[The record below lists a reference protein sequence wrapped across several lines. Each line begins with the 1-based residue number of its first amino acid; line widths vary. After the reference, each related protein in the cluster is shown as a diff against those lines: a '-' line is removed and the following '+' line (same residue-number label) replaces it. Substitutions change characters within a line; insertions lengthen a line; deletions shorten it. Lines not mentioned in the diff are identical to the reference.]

1 MEPCIPLPVKEDEL
15 QELVSMAKD
24 WALTHGITMRT
35 ADRPTSSE
43 VTNYAPFLLLPS
55 PFPERL
61 FHQACAVQQDFNLL
75 YHRVAHDHDFLQSTL
90 QSAIKVDDFTKRLW
104 DIYET
109 VRKEGIKQPVSLAIN
124 RNDFMTD
131 SQGRTLSTPEDVN
144 TLGIKEIEFNTIA
157 SSFAG
162 LETQVGLFHRFIL
175 ERCGLADKVIK
186 LPANTCVPGIAG
198 GMVQAWKLYGN
209 TEAVILFL
217 TETVSRNIFD
227 QRWLEWGIYEINSK
241 VKVLRRSF
249 DQVYRKSQLTEDNKL
264 ILEGHEVAVVYF
276 RCGYSPNDYITEEDW
291 TTRLRIERSTAIKCP
306 NIYYHLAGAKKVQ
319 QELGRPGVVERFIQD
334 SEAVKRIRATFAGM
348 YSLERDAEGDAAV
361 AMAMENPFKYVL
373 KPQREGGARVL
384 YFSEGHEVAVVYF
397 RCGYSPNDYITEED
411 WTTRLRIERSTA
423 IKCPNIYYH
432 LAGAKK
438 VQQELGRPGVVERF
452 IQDSEAVKRIRA
464 TFAGMY
470 SLERDAE
477 GDAAVAMAM
486 ENPFKYVLKPQREGG
501 GNNYFG
507 EDVRKVLER
516 VLDSDERMAYILME
530 RIHPV
535 PFQNYVLRAESPV
548 QPNTMLSELG
558 VYGVLIGT
566 SDRIITNKQ
575 CGHLLRTKTS
585 DTNEGGV
592 ATGYSA
598 IDSPYLV

>member
-1 MEPCIPLPVKEDEL
+1 MPLPLKEDEL
-15 QELVSMAKD
+15 QGLVSMAKD

-90 QSAIKVDDFTKRLW
+90 QSVIKVDDYTKRLW
-104 DIYET
+104 EIYET

-157 SSFAG
+157 SGCAA
-162 LETQVGLFHRFIL
+162 LATQVGIFHRFIF
-175 ERCGLADKVIK
+175 ERCGLKDKINK
-186 LPANTCVPGIAG
+186 LPANTGVSDIAG
-198 GMVQAWKLYGN
+198 GMVQAWELYGN
-209 TEAVILFL
+209 KEAVMLFL

-264 ILEGHEVAVVYF
+264 ILEGHEVGVVYF

-306 NIYYHLAGAKKVQ
+306 NIYYHLAGAKK
-319 QELGRPGVVERFIQD
+319 I
-334 SEAVKRIRATFAGM
+334 
-348 YSLERDAEGDAAV
+348 
-361 AMAMENPFKYVL
+361 
-373 KPQREGGARVL
+373 
-384 YFSEGHEVAVVYF
+384 
-397 RCGYSPNDYITEED
+397 
-411 WTTRLRIERSTA
+411 
-423 IKCPNIYYH
+423 
-432 LAGAKK
+432 
-438 VQQELGRPGVVERF
+438 QQELGRPGVVERF

-507 EDVRKVLER
+507 EDVRKVLRR

-558 VYGVLIGT
+558 VFGVLIGT
-566 SDRIITNKQ
+566 SDHIITNKQ

-585 DTNEGGV
+585 DINEGGV
-592 ATGYSA
+592 ATGTSA
-598 IDSPYLV
+598 LDSPYLV